1 MLVKYLQKYLI
12 LLKHA
17 EKFLKNYNNLIVQY
31 YNTCQL
37 GVINLGSGQA
47 HHCP

>member
-17 EKFLKNYNNLIVQY
+17 EKILKNYTHFIVQY

-37 GVINLGSGQA
+37 SVINLGSGQA
-47 HHCP
+47 HYHS